1 MPISDHAHSKTIEI
15 TLSFP
20 EFAPQRKISVHS
32 IKSFLR
38 YSQFLGPVSC
48 DPFSTM
54 FTPKFFEQ
62 KKNGQTLC
70 LGRLK
75 GGKALS
81 GYSRGSKKRIKE
93 IPKVFK
99 FDKFSEAY
107 CNYFLLIVPQYFS
120 LGFWLTLV

>member
-48 DPFSTM
+48 DPFLTM

-62 KKNGQTLC
+62 KKKWTDPMSWTTEGWK
-70 LGRLK
+70 GPIRLQPGVQKKVK
-75 GGKALS
+75 GD
-81 GYSRGSKKRIKE
+81 
-93 IPKVFK
+93 PK
-99 FDKFSEAY
+99 
-107 CNYFLLIVPQYFS
+107 
-120 LGFWLTLV
+120 